1 MAKTTEQR
9 IQRRLKQIENE
20 RLHKERAM
28 KAKATVIPS
37 IAGGIASMWGS
48 MNPGQQLGMAPIPVV
63 SDIAGAVGDIQMYK
77 EEPETR
83 TGLNYT
89 LSGLGLIPGVPAVA
103 GLTQRSK
110 KLMALHKRWLDARTK
125 GNLSKHK
132 LKKLEDKV
140 IVQKNA
146 EIARANRKR
155 LKDED
160 IDPETLDEMIE
171 DYAGEN
177 LSVEEG
183 TGNIGAFERDW
194 PDIPLSHKGDDM
206 TRHFLEDLGYEEVFD
221 SFEIAP
227 NTFIRDGDKVVT
239 YTPSFNKSG
248 IEQKTFKDPTFGELR
263 DFFGFS
269 EGGMVTKAHGGF
281 IDKAI
286 IGGSKDI

>member
-1 MAKTTEQR
+1 MPETREQR
-9 IQRRLKQIENE
+9 IQMRLEEATE
-20 RLHKERAM
+20 RSRQEEKI
-28 KAKATVIPS
+28 K
-37 IAGGIASMWGS
+37 GGIASMWES
-48 MNPGQQLGMAPIPVV
+48 MNPGQKLGMAPIPVV
-63 SDIAGAVGDIQMYK
+63 SDIAGAIGDAKMYRDD
-77 EEPETR
+77 PETR
-83 TGLNYT
+83 SGLNYT

-103 GLTQRSK
+103 GWTKSK
-110 KLMALHKRWLDARTK
+110 KLMALEKRWLDALTK
-125 GNLSKHK
+125 GKFSQHK
-132 LKKLEDKV
+132 INKLEDKV

-221 SFEIAP
+221 VWEKAP
-227 NTFIRDGDKVVT
+227 NTFIREGDKVVT

>member
-1 MAKTTEQR
+1 MPETREQR
-9 IQRRLKQIENE
+9 IQRRLEEATE
-20 RLHKERAM
+20 RSRQEEKI
-28 KAKATVIPS
+28 K
-37 IAGGIASMWGS
+37 GGIASMWES
-48 MNPGQQLGMAPIPVV
+48 MNPGQKLGMAPIPVV

-83 TGLNYT
+83 TGLNYA

-103 GLTQRSK
+103 GWTKSK
-110 KLMALHKRWLDARTK
+110 KLMALEKRWLDAMTK
-125 GNLSKHK
+125 GKLSQRWIN
-132 LKKLEDKV
+132 KLEDKV

-146 EIARANRKR
+146 EIAKANRKL
-155 LKDED
+155 LKNED
-160 IDPETLDEMIE
+160 IEPEYIDEMIE
-171 DYAGEN
+171 DYAGEI

-183 TGNIGAFERDW
+183 TGNIGAFDRMW

-206 TRHFLEDLGYEEVFD
+206 TRQFLEELGYEEVFD
-221 SFEIAP
+221 VWEKAP
-227 NTFIRDGDKVVT
+227 NTFIQEGDKVVT

-248 IEQKTFKDPTFGELR
+248 IEQKTFRDPTFGELR

-286 IGGSKDI
+286 TGGSKDI

>member
-1 MAKTTEQR
+1 M
-9 IQRRLKQIENE
+9 
-20 RLHKERAM
+20 
-28 KAKATVIPS
+28 
-37 IAGGIASMWGS
+37 
-48 MNPGQQLGMAPIPVV
+48 
-63 SDIAGAVGDIQMYK
+63 
-77 EEPETR
+77 
-83 TGLNYT
+83 
-89 LSGLGLIPGVPAVA
+89 
-103 GLTQRSK
+103 
-110 KLMALHKRWLDARTK
+110 TK
-125 GNLSKHK
+125 GKFSQHK
-132 LKKLEDKV
+132 INKLEDKV

-221 SFEIAP
+221 VWEKAP
-227 NTFIRDGDKVVT
+227 NTFIREGDKVVT

>member
-1 MAKTTEQR
+1 
-9 IQRRLKQIENE
+9 
-20 RLHKERAM
+20 
-28 KAKATVIPS
+28 
-37 IAGGIASMWGS
+37 MWES
-48 MNPGQQLGMAPIPVV
+48 MNPGQKLGMAPIPVV

-83 TGLNYT
+83 TGLNYA

-103 GLTQRSK
+103 GWTKSK
-110 KLMALHKRWLDARTK
+110 KLMALEKRWLDAMTK
-125 GNLSKHK
+125 GKLSQRWIN
-132 LKKLEDKV
+132 KLEDKV

-146 EIARANRKR
+146 EIAKANRKL
-155 LKDED
+155 LKNED
-160 IDPETLDEMIE
+160 IEPEYIDEMIE
-171 DYAGEN
+171 DYAGEI

-183 TGNIGAFERDW
+183 TGNIGAFDRMW

-206 TRHFLEDLGYEEVFD
+206 TRQFLEELGYEEVFD
-221 SFEIAP
+221 VWEKAP
-227 NTFIRDGDKVVT
+227 NTFIQEGDKVVT

-248 IEQKTFKDPTFGELR
+248 IEQKTFRDPTFGELR

-286 IGGSKDI
+286 TGGSKDI

>member
-1 MAKTTEQR
+1 MPETREQR
-9 IQRRLKQIENE
+9 IQRRLEQAERE
-20 RLHKERAM
+20 RLNREKL
-28 KAKATVIPS
+28 K
-37 IAGGIASMWGS
+37 GGIASMWES
-48 MNPGQQLGMAPIPVV
+48 MNPGQKLGMAPIPVV

-83 TGLNYT
+83 TGLNYA

-110 KLMALHKRWLDARTK
+110 KLMALEKRWLDARTK
-125 GNLSKHK
+125 KKLSKHK

-140 IVQKNA
+140 TAQKNA

-160 IDPETLDEMIE
+160 IDPEYLDEMIE

-177 LSVEEG
+177 LYVEEG
-183 TGNIGAFERDW
+183 TGRIGAFDRMW
-194 PDIPLSHKGDDM
+194 SNIPLSHKGDDM
-206 TRHFLEDLGYEEVFD
+206 TRQFLEDMGYEEIFD
-221 SFEIAP
+221 VWEKAP
-227 NTFIRDGDKVVT
+227 NTFIQEGDKVVT

-248 IEQKTFKDPTFGELR
+248 IEQKTFRDPTLGELGN
-263 DFFGFS
+263 FFGGFS

-286 IGGSKDI
+286 TGGSKDI